1 VAGRLMTRAIDA
13 GTRDNV
19 SVLIVDVGERQ

>member
-1 VAGRLMTRAIDA
+1 LMTQALEG

-19 SVLIVDVGERQ
+19 SVLVVDVGERA